1 MSGALRTPL
10 GLRTGFS
17 VLENPAVV
25 QQRPGAVGLEF
36 VVIAHF
42 GLCPLTLLHPV
53 DQVVQHADYEVP
65 DCIADFV
72 LDSADVLVVLSFG
85 ALSRSSKSL
94 PRQLVKEL
102 QTFSEL
108 HDVLR

>member
-1 MSGALRTPL
+1 MSGTEKL
-10 GLRTGFS
+10 GS
-17 VLENPAVV
+17 
-25 QQRPGAVGLEF
+25 
-36 VVIAHF
+36 
-42 GLCPLTLLHPV
+42 
-53 DQVVQHADYEVP
+53 DQVVQHADYEVGPLIGWQKLSHFIFHSFGVFDQVP